1 MVERLVPREDAM
13 NDTISD
19 SPRAPRLAR
28 TLLFLVNLVVW
39 LNWFALGIFVIAGV
53 AFALGAV
60 PADLEV
66 PVPLRLDHMDRAAET
81 APRLLQL
88 EGMGTVFLGDGDRRS
103 AMVFVGLL
111 LLNFAFAQ
119 YGAYQLRGIVRAIGG
134 GHPFDPEVPRRF
146 VRLGLLLLVRW
157 PVYNLAALGFARHLV
172 EPLTGRGLSL
182 RPTVPE
188 KEFTWLL
195 AGLFCLL
202 LAAAFRAGQQ
212 LQAEHDLT
220 V

>member
-1 MVERLVPREDAM
+1 MTTAGTDHGR
-13 NDTISD
+13 T
-19 SPRAPRLAR
+19 PRLAR
-28 TLLFLVNLVVW
+28 ALLVIVNVMVW
-39 LNWFALGIFVIAGV
+39 LNWFAVGIFVIAGV

-60 PADLEV
+60 PRDLEV
-66 PVPLRLDHMDRAAET
+66 PVPLRLDHVSASDSAET

-88 EGMGTVFLGDGDRRS
+88 EGTGTVFLGDGDRRA
-103 AMVFVGLL
+103 AMIFVGLL
-111 LLNFAFAQ
+111 LINFAFAQ

-134 GHPFDPEVPRRF
+134 GRPFDPEVSRRF

-157 PVYNLAALGFARHLV
+157 PVYNLAALAFARRLV
-172 EPLTGRGLSL
+172 EALAARGLSL
-182 RPTVPE
+182 RPVPPE
-188 KEFTWLL
+188 KELTWLL